1 MLFSWHL
8 EWLRWGR
15 ENNICSR
22 IDGFAHIEA
31 EDVKHEQENIDVQTD
46 RVKWKQCQTLT
57 KQHNYTRAGGQS
69 ACPFPSHFAWNQC
82 QRKHTHTHEHTHTY
96 SGKEWNF
103 HHQNDT
109 ITSIVFHTFPL
120 AHSMIIFP
128 NRRHKSKCSES
139 ERNLSWTQLE
149 NFYQQI
155 HNQHHHLLIVF
166 INLPTNWTQ

>member
-1 MLFSWHL
+1 MPNVNKTTQLHAC
-8 EWLRWGR
+8 RWSER
-15 ENNICSR
+15 MPVSVTFCMEPM
-22 IDGFAHIEA
+22 
-31 EDVKHEQENIDVQTD
+31 
-46 RVKWKQCQTLT
+46 
-57 KQHNYTRAGGQS
+57 S
-69 ACPFPSHFAWNQC
+69 A
-82 QRKHTHTHEHTHTY
+82 KTHTHEHTHTY

-166 INLPTNWTQ
+166 INLPTN